1 MDLEAEGVDDCFCG
15 DQSADLRTKLAEAD
29 NDYNGVRVS
38 EEDSASTGSVSET
51 DTPLQ
56 SLTELP
62 NLSPKK
68 SPLDV
73 SEAAKLEQFYT

>member
-15 DQSADLRTKLAEAD
+15 DQSADRRTKLAEAD

-38 EEDSASTGSVSET
+38 EEDSASTGSESET

-68 SPLDV
+68 YPLDV